1 MERLVLKSKSRSK
14 LDLIQKVAVEMG
26 VKIERST
33 KAKKLVDEVTLVSE
47 ASLAEAWNSKE
58 DDRWDKLYKRK

>member
-14 LDLIQKVAVEMG
+14 LDLIQKVANEMG
-26 VKIERST
+26 VKTERSG

-47 ASLAEAWNSKE
+47 ASLAEAWDSKE
-58 DDRWDKLYKRK
+58 DQRWDKLYKKK